1 MNQADIEQLQ
11 LLPGW
16 QAELVLGY
24 QQRGE
29 RTVLASRSQ
38 RGPLTVQ
45 KSLYPEGDAV
55 CHTIL
60 LHPPGGIAGGDE
72 LAIHASAEAGAHAL
86 LTTPGAAKWY
96 RSQGREAQQ
105 RIALNVAAGA
115 TLEWLP
121 LETIVFSGARADSDI
136 QLQLSGDARLVWW
149 DIICLGR
156 PAAGEV
162 FTHGYWRQRLQLQRG
177 GELLFAEYTDLAGG
191 DALLDSPVGLAG
203 QPVYGSLLLAGC
215 AIDDALLTELRQRL
229 DKSGLNAGITL
240 LQPDLLLAR
249 AIGPQTETVRAAL
262 TKVWQGLRHL
272 LSEQS
277 SVTPRIWNT

>member
-1 MNQADIEQLQ
+1 MNQAEITQ
-11 LLPGW
+11 LLPSW
-16 QAELVLGY
+16 QAELSLGY
-24 QQRGE
+24 QRRGE

-45 KSLYPEGDAV
+45 KSLYPEGDEV

-72 LAIHASAEAGAHAL
+72 LAIRASAEAGAHAL

-96 RSQGREAQQ
+96 RSQGREAKQ
-105 RIALNVAAGA
+105 RIVLNVAAGA

-121 LETIVFSGARADSDI
+121 LETIVFSGARADSEI
-136 QLQLSGDARLVWW
+136 QLQLARDARLVLW
-149 DIICLGR
+149 DIVCLGR
-156 PAAGEV
+156 PACAEP
-162 FTHGYWRQRLQLQRG
+162 FDHGYWRQRLQLQRD

-215 AIDDALLTELRQRL
+215 VIDDNLLAELRQRL
-229 DKSGLNAGITL
+229 DESGLKAGITL

-272 LSEQS
+272 LLAHADT
-277 SVTPRIWNT
+277 TPRIWNT

>member
-1 MNQADIEQLQ
+1 MNQAEITQ
-11 LLPGW
+11 LLPSW
-16 QAELVLGY
+16 QAELSLGY
-24 QQRGE
+24 QRRGE

-45 KSLYPEGDAV
+45 KSLYPEGDEV

-72 LAIHASAEAGAHAL
+72 LAIRASAEAGAHAL

-105 RIALNVAAGA
+105 RIVLNVAAGA

-121 LETIVFSGARADSDI
+121 LETIVFSGARADSEI
-136 QLQLSGDARLVWW
+136 QLQLARDARLVLW
-149 DIICLGR
+149 DIVCLGR
-156 PAAGEV
+156 PACAEP
-162 FTHGYWRQRLQLQRG
+162 FDHGYWRQRLQLQRD

-203 QPVYGSLLLAGC
+203 QPVYGSLLVAGC
-215 AIDDALLTELRQRL
+215 AIDDNLLAELRQRL
-229 DKSGLNAGITL
+229 DESGLKAGITL
-240 LQPDLLLAR
+240 LQPDVLLAR
-249 AIGPQTETVRAAL
+249 AIGPQTETVRTAL

-272 LSEQS
+272 LVVQS
-277 SVTPRIWNT
+277 LTTPRIWNT